1 MRRTA
6 LLSLA
11 LPSLVL
17 FGLLALACRKEPDPA
32 PLTAAPVPLPAP
44 EIAQAVQQAGPVLF
58 VGLDGADWE
67 LLDEYMAAGTMP
79 NLAALV
85 REGRPGVLS
94 TIHPPLSPLVWT
106 TMMTGTSPLDHGI
119 LDFTRRNPETGA
131 LEPITSAERLVPA
144 LWNMAADGGKSVAV
158 VGLWATSPAEP
169 VRGLLVADR
178 FSSDSVR
185 DQNAEPSGA
194 IFPPEQEAWAREIL
208 RKTDEAV
215 GYEALHEYLPSLE
228 ADEYETAIAEPDAHP
243 VSALRRVLVET
254 RAHHGLATSWLAKE
268 HPSLAVVYFQGPH
281 QDTVKAEDLER
292 FSEVPRHYFAEVDRM
307 LGDYRKLAEAS
318 GAVMMI
324 ASGHGFRPA
333 AAGKDSHD
341 EGIYLLWGPGI
352 KAGKQ
357 RDRGEAVQVCSTL
370 LALLGLPPGQ
380 GVAGPPLPGVE
391 VNQGELADYLA
402 NYRANYKLDQPAPAT
417 TRTAGSYDNEGL
429 LRREKGEADAAA
441 AAFQQ
446 ALDIDPKNA
455 SALWNLSELLRTG
468 QKNLDRSDD
477 LRVKALEGGLPEG
490 IDFSVGRTVAYARA
504 GDTARGLRLLDR
516 ALAVKPKEPRL
527 LLLRGRYRL
536 QRHQCERALGDF
548 EGASRYDSRNALAF
562 ASVGLARLC
571 IGDGE
576 GAAQAFRQSLKID
589 PKQPE
594 IRRALGQIGGG

>member
-1 MRRTA
+1 
-6 LLSLA
+6 
-11 LPSLVL
+11 
-17 FGLLALACRKEPDPA
+17 
-32 PLTAAPVPLPAP
+32 
-44 EIAQAVQQAGPVLF
+44 
-58 VGLDGADWE
+58 
-67 LLDEYMAAGTMP
+67 MAAGTMP

-131 LEPITSAERLVPA
+131 LEPITSGERLVPA

-158 VGLWATSPAEP
+158 FGLWATSPAEP

-178 FSSDSVR
+178 FSSSPG
-185 DQNAEPSGA
+185 EGA
-194 IFPPEQEAWAREIL
+194 VFPPEQEAWAREIL

-228 ADEYETAIAEPDAHP
+228 ADEYETAIAEPDANP

-292 FSEVPRHYFAEVDRM
+292 FSEVSRHYFAEVDRM
-307 LGDYRKLAEAS
+307 LGDYRKLAETS
-318 GAVMMI
+318 GAVLMF

-333 AAGKDSHD
+333 ATGKENGD

-357 RDRGEAVQVCSTL
+357 RDRGEAAQVCSTL

-391 VNQGELADYLA
+391 ATQGDLAD
-402 NYRANYKLDQPAPAT
+402 YRANYKPDQPAPAGT
-417 TRTAGSYDNEGL
+417 TRTSGSYDNEGL
-429 LRREKGEADAAA
+429 LRREKGEVDAAA

-446 ALDIDPKNA
+446 ALDLDPKNA

-468 QKNLDRSDD
+468 QKDLDRSDD
-477 LRVKALEGGLPEG
+477 LLVKALEGGLPEG
-490 IDFSVGRTVAYARA
+490 VDFSIGRTVAYARA

-548 EGASRYDSRNALAF
+548 EGASRYDSHNALAF

>member
-11 LPSLVL
+11 LPSLAL
-17 FGLLALACRKEPDPA
+17 LGLLALACRKEPDPA

-67 LLDEYMAAGTMP
+67 LLDEYMAAGVMP
-79 NLAALV
+79 NLTALV

-94 TIHPPLSPLVWT
+94 TLHPPLPPLVWT
-106 TMMTGTSPLDHGI
+106 TMMTGTSPLEHGI
-119 LDFTRRNPETGA
+119 LDFSRRNPETGA
-131 LEPITSAERLVPA
+131 LEPITSGERLVPA
-144 LWNMAADGGKSVAV
+144 VWNMAADGGKSVAV
-158 VGLWATSPAEP
+158 FGLWATSPAEP

-178 FSSDSVR
+178 FSSFTDS
-185 DQNAEPSGA
+185 AEPAPGA
-194 IFPPEQEAWAREIL
+194 VFPPEQEAWAREIL
-208 RKTDEAV
+208 RKTEEAV
-215 GYEALHEYLPSLE
+215 GYEALHEYLPGLA
-228 ADEYETAIAEPDAHP
+228 ADEYETAIAEPDANP

-254 RAHHGLATSWLAKE
+254 RANHGLATSWLAKE
-268 HPSLAVVYFQGPH
+268 HPSLAVVYFQGPR
-281 QDTVKAEDLER
+281 QNTVKAEDLER
-292 FSEVPRHYFAEVDRM
+292 FSEVPRRYFAEVDRM

-324 ASGHGFRPA
+324 ASGHGFRA
-333 AAGKDSHD
+333 AVASKDSHD
-341 EGIYLLWGPGI
+341 EGIYLFWGPGI
-352 KAGKQ
+352 EAGKQ
-357 RDRGEAVQVCSTL
+357 RDRGEAAQVCSTL

-391 VNQGELADYLA
+391 ATGGELADYRA
-402 NYRANYKLDQPAPAT
+402 NYRENQPAPADT

-429 LRREKGEADAAA
+429 LRREKGEVDAAA

-446 ALDIDPKNA
+446 ALDLDPKNA
-455 SALWNLSELLRTG
+455 SALWNLSELLRTN
-468 QKNLDRSDD
+468 QKDLDRSDD
-477 LRVKALEGGLPEG
+477 LLVKALEGGLPEG
-490 IDFSVGRTVAYARA
+490 VDFSVGRTVAYARA

>member
-1 MRRTA
+1 MRRTT

-11 LPSLVL
+11 LSSLAL

-131 LEPITSAERLVPA
+131 LEPITSGERLVPA
-144 LWNMAADGGKSVAV
+144 VWNMAADGGKSVAV
-158 VGLWATSPAEP
+158 FGLWATSPAEP

-178 FSSDSVR
+178 FSSSTPPDEGTV
-185 DQNAEPSGA
+185 
-194 IFPPEQEAWAREIL
+194 FPPEQEAWAREIL

-215 GYEALHEYLPSLE
+215 GYEALHEYLPTLA
-228 ADEYETAIAEPDAHP
+228 ADEYETATADSDADP
-243 VSALRRVLVET
+243 VSALRRSLVET

-268 HPSLAVVYFQGPH
+268 HPSLAVVYFSGPR
-281 QDTVKAEDLER
+281 QDTVKPEDRDR
-292 FSEVPRHYFAEVDRM
+292 FSEVPRRYFAEVDRM
-307 LGDYRKLAEAS
+307 LGDYRKIAEAS
-318 GAVMMI
+318 GAVLMI
-324 ASGHGFRPA
+324 ASGHSFRPA
-333 AAGKDSHD
+333 PAGKENGD

-352 KAGKQ
+352 EAGKK
-357 RDRGEAVQVCSTL
+357 RDRGEAAQVCSTL

-391 VNQGELADYLA
+391 VSQGELADY
-402 NYRANYKLDQPAPAT
+402 RGNYKPYQPAPAGT

-429 LRREKGEADAAA
+429 LRREKGEVDAAA

-446 ALDIDPKNA
+446 ALDLDPKNA
-455 SALWNLSELLRTG
+455 SALWNLSELLRTV
-468 QKNLDRSDD
+468 QKDLDRSDD
-477 LRVKALEGGLPEG
+477 LLVKALEGGLPEG
-490 IDFSVGRTVAYARA
+490 VDFSVGRTVAYARA

>member
-1 MRRTA
+1 MRRK
-6 LLSLA
+6 A
-11 LPSLVL
+11 LPSLAL
-17 FGLLALACRKEPDPA
+17 LGLLALACRKEPDPA
-32 PLTAAPVPLPAP
+32 PLTAAAVPPPAP
-44 EIAQAVQQAGPVLF
+44 EIARAVQQARPVLF

-85 REGRPGVLS
+85 REGRPGGLS

-131 LEPITSAERLVPA
+131 LEPITSGERLVPTV
-144 LWNMAADGGKSVAV
+144 WNMAADGGKSVAV
-158 VGLWATSPAEP
+158 FGLGATWPAEP

-178 FSSDSVR
+178 FSSFTDSG
-185 DQNAEPSGA
+185 EGA
-194 IFPPEQEAWAREIL
+194 VFPPEQEAWAREIL
-208 RKTDEAV
+208 RKTDEGV
-215 GYEALHEYLPSLE
+215 GYEALHEYLPSLA
-228 ADEYETAIAEPDAHP
+228 ADEYETAIAEPDAGA

-254 RAHHGLATSWLAKE
+254 RTHHGLATSWLAKE
-268 HPSLAVVYFQGPH
+268 RPSLTVVYFSGPRP
-281 QDTVKAEDLER
+281 DTVKPEDLER
-292 FSEVPRHYFAEVDRM
+292 FAEVPRRYFAEVDRM
-307 LGDYRKLAEAS
+307 LGDYRKIAEAS
-318 GAVMMI
+318 GAVLMI

-333 AAGKDSHD
+333 AGGKENGD
-341 EGIYLLWGPGI
+341 EGIYLFWGPGI
-352 KAGKQ
+352 EAGNQ
-357 RDRGEAVQVCSTL
+357 RDRGEAAQVCSTL

-391 VNQGELADYLA
+391 ATHGELADY
-402 NYRANYKLDQPAPAT
+402 RANYKPYQPAPADGT

-429 LRREKGEADAAA
+429 LRREKGEVDAAA

-446 ALDIDPKNA
+446 ALDLDPKNA

-468 QKNLDRSDD
+468 QKDLDRSDD
-477 LRVKALEGGLPEG
+477 LLVKALEGGLPEG
-490 IDFSVGRTVAYARA
+490 VDFSVGRTVAYARA

-536 QRHQCERALGDF
+536 QRHQCEKALGDF
-548 EGASRYDSRNALAF
+548 EGASRYAPRNALAF

-594 IRRALGQIGGG
+594 IRRALGQIGDG

>member
-1 MRRTA
+1 MRRKA
-6 LLSLA
+6 IPSLA
-11 LPSLVL
+11 LL
-17 FGLLALACRKEPDPA
+17 GLLALSCRKDDPA
-32 PLTAAPVPLPAP
+32 PVTAAPVPTPAP
-44 EIAQAVQQAGPVLF
+44 EIARAVQQAGPVLF

-67 LLDEYMAAGTMP
+67 LLDEYIAAGTMP

-85 REGRPGVLS
+85 REGRAGVLS
-94 TIHPPLSPLVWT
+94 TIHPALSPLVWT
-106 TMMTGTSPLDHGI
+106 TMMTGTSPLEHGI
-119 LDFTRRNPETGA
+119 LDFSRRNPETGDP
-131 LEPITSAERLVPA
+131 EPITSGERLVPA
-144 LWNMAADGGKSVAV
+144 VWNMAADGGKSVAV
-158 VGLWATSPAEP
+158 FGLRTTWPAEP

-178 FSSDSVR
+178 FSSSSSLG
-185 DQNAEPSGA
+185 EGA
-194 IFPPEQEAWAREIL
+194 VFPPEQEAWAREVL
-208 RKTDEAV
+208 RKTEEAV
-215 GYEALHEYLPSLE
+215 GYDALHEYLPELA
-228 ADEYETAIAEPDAHP
+228 ADEYETAIADPDPQP
-243 VSALRRVLVET
+243 VSALRRILVET
-254 RAHHGLATSWLAKE
+254 RTHHALATDWLARE
-268 HPSLAVVYFQGPH
+268 HPSLAVVYFQGPR
-281 QDTVKAEDLER
+281 QDTAKAEDSDR
-292 FSEVPRHYFAEVDRM
+292 FSEVPRRYFAEVDRM
-307 LGDYRKLAEAS
+307 LGDYRKLAQAS
-318 GAVMMI
+318 GAVLMI

-333 AAGKDSHD
+333 AAGKENGD

-352 KAGKQ
+352 EAGKE
-357 RDRGEAVQVCSTL
+357 RDRGEAAQVCSTL

-380 GVAGPPLPGVE
+380 GIAGPPLPGVE
-391 VNQGELADYLA
+391 VSHGELADY
-402 NYRANYKLDQPAPAT
+402 RANYKPFQPAPAGTT

-429 LRREKGEADAAA
+429 LRREKGEMDDAA

-446 ALDIDPKNA
+446 ALDLDPKNA

-468 QKNLDRSDD
+468 QKDLDRSDD
-477 LRVKALEGGLPEG
+477 LLVKALEGGLPEG
-490 IDFSVGRTVAYARA
+490 VDFSVGRTVAYARA

-548 EGASRYDSRNALAF
+548 EGASRYDPRNALAF